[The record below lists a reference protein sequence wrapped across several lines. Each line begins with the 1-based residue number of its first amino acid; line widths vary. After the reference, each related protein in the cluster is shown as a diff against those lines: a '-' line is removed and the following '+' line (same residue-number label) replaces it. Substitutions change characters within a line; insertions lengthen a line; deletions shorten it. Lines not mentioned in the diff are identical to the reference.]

1 LRSEVRTNL
10 HPAAKARNSIVSKP
24 SEGLQI
30 ERVRLIHWNVD
41 EGRGRRDRL
50 TAEGYRVEWEP
61 RLEPDLFKKLTADPP
76 AALVI
81 DLSRQPSGGR
91 DLALEV
97 RHRRSTRHL
106 PLVFVEGASDKVDRV
121 RALLPDAV
129 FTTWSDIGPALRGG
143 IAKPPTD
150 PVVPASRMA
159 GYAGVPLSRKLGIT
173 EGSVV
178 SLVDPPEDFAAQL
191 HDLPQG
197 AVLRDGLRGRADLIV
212 WFARS
217 QSAMRRRMDQIAVR
231 AAESPVWIAWPKK
244 SSGVESDL
252 TQQAVRRT
260 AEAAGL
266 VDYKIIA
273 IDSTWSGLLFT
284 RRPGGPKR

>member
-1 LRSEVRTNL
+1 M
-10 HPAAKARNSIVSKP
+10 K
-24 SEGLQI
+24 
-30 ERVRLIHWNVD
+30 RVRLIHWNVD
-41 EGRGRRDRL
+41 EARGRRDLL

-61 RLEPDLFKKLTADPP
+61 TPGPDLFKKLTADPP
-76 AALVI
+76 AAVVI
-81 DLSRQPSGGR
+81 DLSRLPSGGR
-91 DLALEV
+91 DLALEI
-97 RHRRSTRHL
+97 RHRRSTRHV
-106 PLVFVEGASDKVDRV
+106 PLVFVEGAAEKTERV

-129 FTTWSDIGPALRGG
+129 YTTWSDIGPALRE
-143 IAKPPTD
+143 AVERPPLE

-159 GYAGVPLSRKLGIT
+159 AYASVPLPTKLEIA
-173 EGSVV
+173 EGSTV
-178 SLVDPPEDFAAQL
+178 SLVDSPEDFAAQL

-217 QSAMRRRMDQIAVR
+217 QSAMRRRTDQIAAR

-244 SSGVESDL
+244 SSGVRSDL
-252 TQQAVRRT
+252 TQQVVRRT

-284 RRPGGPKR
+284 RRAGGPKI